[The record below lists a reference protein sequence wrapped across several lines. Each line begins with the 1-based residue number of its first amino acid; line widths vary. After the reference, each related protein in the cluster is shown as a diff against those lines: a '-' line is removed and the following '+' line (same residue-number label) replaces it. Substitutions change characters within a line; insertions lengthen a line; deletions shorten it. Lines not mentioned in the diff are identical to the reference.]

1 MSYDSQSQANKRSI
15 WAKSLW
21 PVKSSTFSASS
32 ERVTEFSRPL
42 NWLTEGLNR
51 LTVLF
56 SPAAGCQT
64 VTGQEM
70 TPKGRRG
77 PETDYC

>member
-1 MSYDSQSQANKRSI
+1 MICDSQSRANKRTI
-15 WAKSLW
+15 RAKTLW
-21 PVKSSTFSASS
+21 PVKSSTFSAAS

-42 NWLTEGLNR
+42 DWLAEGLNR
-51 LTVLF
+51 LAVLF
-56 SPAAGCQT
+56 SPATGCQA

-70 TPKGRRG
+70 TPKGSRG